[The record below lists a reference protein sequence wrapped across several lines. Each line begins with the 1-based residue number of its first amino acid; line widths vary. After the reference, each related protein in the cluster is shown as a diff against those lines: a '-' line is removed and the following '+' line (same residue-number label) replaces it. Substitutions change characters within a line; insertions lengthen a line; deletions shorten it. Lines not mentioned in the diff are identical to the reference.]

1 MTAGALLLAILLSA
15 CGGSD
20 GSRRA
25 TPVPTRIPPTPTPR
39 STALPQAREAPAIGA
54 QERPI
59 ALYLALPEE
68 RVTPEVR
75 QLGRELQR
83 HLSDEIGLAFTVT
96 FADESTAL
104 AELCSGAPTLAW
116 ASAFTYAAARRQCD
130 VEPLLAA
137 RRGRAPTFEIGQT
150 SEIVGRA
157 DITTLAQMDGQVFC
171 RSAQQDTT
179 AAWVIPALRMGS
191 QGVNPFLDLGA
202 VRDYEDDQ
210 ALIRALYDGECAGA
224 ALRAGD
230 FDRALLAV
238 ARAAQTAE
246 DLLPSYDELTEALHV
261 VALAGDTKAPAD
273 PGQWTGF
280 EEGVVPYETLI
291 AAPVSA
297 LPLNLRDSVE
307 MAITAFFT
315 DRIDGAA
322 RAKRLLT
329 ADGVFAVDSGHYAAF
344 LTMLS
349 DAGWSMASAR

>member
-1 MTAGALLLAILLSA
+1 M
-15 CGGSD
+15 
-20 GSRRA
+20 
-25 TPVPTRIPPTPTPR
+25 PTRIPPTPTAR
-39 STALPQAREAPAIGA
+39 STALPEVREAPAIGA

-59 ALYLALPEE
+59 AVYLALPEE
-68 RVTPEVR
+68 RVTTDAQEI
-75 QLGRELQR
+75 GRELQR
-83 HLSDEIGLAFTVT
+83 QLSDETGLAFTVT
-96 FADESTAL
+96 FTDESTAL

-116 ASAFTYAAARRQCD
+116 ASAFTYAAARDQCE

-137 RRGRAPTFEIGQT
+137 KRGRAPAFDIGQT
-150 SEIVGRA
+150 GEIVGRA
-157 DITTLAQMDGQVFC
+157 DITALAQLAGQVFC
-171 RSAQQDTT
+171 RSAQQDFTT
-179 AAWVIPALRMGS
+179 AWVIPALRMGS
-191 QGVNPFLDLGA
+191 QGINPFLDLGA

-210 ALIRALYDGECAGA
+210 ALIRALYDGECAAA

-246 DLLPSYDELTEALHV
+246 DSLPSYDELAKALHV
-261 VALAGDTKAPAD
+261 VAPAGDTKAPAD
-273 PGQWTGF
+273 PVYWPGF

-291 AAPVSA
+291 TAPMGA
-297 LPLNLRDSVE
+297 LPQTLRDSAE

-315 DRIDGAA
+315 DRIDGAL

-329 ADGVFAVDSGHYAAF
+329 ADGVFAVDSGHYTAF